1 VVGADSEVVVIRL
14 DPFTGPAFAALGALA
29 KSVDDVDLPVGL
41 VELVRLR
48 CSQINGCT
56 YCIRLHGDAAVAAG
70 EVRDVSG
77 WRTDPAFT
85 EAERAVLALAEAV
98 TLVHDGHVPDA
109 VLDAAIHTLGAVRAQ
124 QVVWVATVVNAYN
137 RLAISARLT

>member
-1 VVGADSEVVVIRL
+1 MRL
-14 DPFTGPAFAALGALA
+14 DPFAGPGFAALGALA
-29 KSVDDVDLPVGL
+29 KAVDDVDLPVGL

-48 CSQINGCT
+48 CSQINGCS
-56 YCIRLHGDAAVAAG
+56 YCVRLHTDKAAAAG
-70 EVRDVSG
+70 EVREVSS

-85 EAERAVLALAEAV
+85 GAERAVLALAEAV

-109 VLDAAIHTLGAVRAQ
+109 VLDAAISALGEVRAQ
-124 QVVWVATVVNAYN
+124 QVVWVVTVVNAYN

>member
-1 VVGADSEVVVIRL
+1 MIRL
-14 DPFTGPAFAALGALA
+14 DPFAGPGFAALGALA
-29 KSVDDVDLPVGL
+29 KAVDDVDLPVGL

-48 CSQINGCT
+48 CSQINGCS
-56 YCIRLHGDAAVAAG
+56 YCIRLHSDAAAAVG

-85 EAERAVLALAEAV
+85 VAERAVFALAEAV

-109 VLDAAIHTLGAVRAQ
+109 VLDAAIRALGEVPVQ

>member
-1 VVGADSEVVVIRL
+1 MVLRL
-14 DPFTGPAFAALGALA
+14 DPFAGPGFASLEALA
-29 KSVDDVDLPVGL
+29 KAVDDVDLPVGL

-48 CSQINGCT
+48 CSQLNGCT
-56 YCIRLHGDAAVAAG
+56 YCTRLHRGAAVAAG
-70 EVRDVSG
+70 ETRDVAS

-85 EAERAVLALAEAV
+85 GSERAVLALAEAV

-109 VLDAAIHTLGAVRAQ
+109 VLDAAIRAVGEVRVQ
-124 QVVWVATVVNAYN
+124 QVVWVATVVNAHN

>member
-1 VVGADSEVVVIRL
+1 MRL
-14 DPFTGPAFAALGALA
+14 DPFTGPGFAALGALA
-29 KSVDDVDLPVGL
+29 KAVDDVDLPVGL

-48 CSQINGCT
+48 CSQINGCS
-56 YCIRLHGDAAVAAG
+56 YCVRLHTDKAAAAG
-70 EVRDVSG
+70 EVREVSS

-85 EAERAVLALAEAV
+85 GAERAVLALAEAV

-109 VLDAAIHTLGAVRAQ
+109 VLDAAISALGEVRAQ
-124 QVVWVATVVNAYN
+124 QVVWVVTVVNAHN

>member
-1 VVGADSEVVVIRL
+1 MRL
-14 DPFTGPAFAALGALA
+14 DPFTGPGFAALGALA
-29 KSVDDVDLPVGL
+29 KAVDDVDLPVGL

-48 CSQINGCT
+48 CSQINGCS
-56 YCIRLHGDAAVAAG
+56 YCVRLHTDKAAAAG
-70 EVRDVSG
+70 EVREVSS

-85 EAERAVLALAEAV
+85 GAERAVLALAEAV

-109 VLDAAIHTLGAVRAQ
+109 VLDAAISALGEVRAQ
-124 QVVWVATVVNAYN
+124 QVVWVVTVVNAYN

>member
-1 VVGADSEVVVIRL
+1 MRL
-14 DPFTGPAFAALGALA
+14 DPFAGPGFAALGALA
-29 KSVDDVDLPVGL
+29 KAVDDVDLPVGF

-48 CSQINGCT
+48 CSQLNGCA
-56 YCIRLHGDAAVAAG
+56 YCVRLHGDAAVAAG
-70 EVRDVSG
+70 EARDVSS

-85 EAERAVLALAEAV
+85 EPERAMVALAEAV

-109 VLDAAIHTLGAVRAQ
+109 VLDAAIRAVGEVRTQ

>member
-1 VVGADSEVVVIRL
+1 MRL
-14 DPFTGPAFAALGALA
+14 DPFAGPGFGALGALA
-29 KSVDDVDLPVGL
+29 KAVDDVDLPAGF

-48 CSQINGCT
+48 CSQINRCAYCT
-56 YCIRLHGDAAVAAG
+56 RLHSDAATAVG
-70 EVRDVSG
+70 ERRDVSA

-109 VLDAAIHTLGAVRAQ
+109 VLDAAVRAVGEVRAQ
-124 QVVWVATVVNAYN
+124 QVIWVAVVVNAYN
-137 RLAISARLT
+137 RLAISARLR

>member
-1 VVGADSEVVVIRL
+1 MRL
-14 DPFTGPAFAALGALA
+14 DPFAGPGFAALGALDKA
-29 KSVDDVDLPVGL
+29 VDDVDLPVGL

-56 YCIRLHGDAAVAAG
+56 YCVRLHTDKAAAAG
-70 EVRDVSG
+70 EVRDVSS

-98 TLVHDGHVPDA
+98 TLVHDGHVPDT
-109 VLDAAIHTLGAVRAQ
+109 VLDTAISRLGEVRVQ
-124 QVVWVATVVNAYN
+124 QVVWVVTVVNAYN

>member
-1 VVGADSEVVVIRL
+1 MRL
-14 DPFTGPAFAALGALA
+14 DPFAGPGFAALGALA
-29 KSVDDVDLPVGL
+29 KAVDDVDLPVGF

-48 CSQINGCT
+48 CSQLNGCT
-56 YCIRLHGDAAVAAG
+56 YCTRLHGDAAVAAG
-70 EVRDVSG
+70 EARDVSS

-85 EAERAVLALAEAV
+85 EPERAVLALAEAV

-109 VLDAAIHTLGAVRAQ
+109 VLDAAIGAVGEVRTQ
-124 QVVWVATVVNAYN
+124 QVVWAVTVVNAYN

>member
-1 VVGADSEVVVIRL
+1 MMAMRL
-14 DPFTGPAFAALGALA
+14 DPFAGPGFAALGGLA
-29 KSVDDVDLPVGL
+29 KAVDDVDLPVGL

-56 YCIRLHGDAAVAAG
+56 YCVRLHTDKAAAEG
-70 EVRDVSG
+70 EVRDVSS

-85 EAERAVLALAEAV
+85 EVERAVLALAEAV
-98 TLVHDGHVPDA
+98 TLVHDGHVPDT
-109 VLDAAIHTLGAVRAQ
+109 VLDTAIGALGEVRVQ
-124 QVVWVATVVNAYN
+124 QVVWVVTVVNAYN

>member
-1 VVGADSEVVVIRL
+1 MVRL
-14 DPFTGPAFAALGALA
+14 DPFAGPGFAALGALGKA
-29 KSVDDVDLPVGL
+29 VDGVDLPVGF

-56 YCIRLHGDAAVAAG
+56 YCIRLHGEAAVAAG
-70 EVRDVSG
+70 ETRDVSD

-85 EAERAVLALAEAV
+85 EPERAVLALAEAV
-98 TLVHDGHVPDA
+98 TLVHDGRVPDT
-109 VLDAAIHTLGAVRAQ
+109 VLDAAIHAIGEVRTQ
-124 QVVWVATVVNAYN
+124 QVVWAATVVNAYN